1 MPTGLFTKTTG
12 ALCAAAAV
20 LWSAGAIADPVAD
33 FYKGRNVVM
42 LIGSGAGGGY
52 DTYSRAMGRYM
63 GKHIPGKPNIIAQ
76 NMQGAGSIKA
86 TNYLYNVAPKD
97 GSYFAA
103 VFNNVILPPIV
114 GHRPVKFDL
123 AKLNW
128 IGSIGK
134 QQNICVTWHKNP
146 VKTFEQAKRQEVVVS
161 ATGATG
167 NAAIFPRIFN
177 LTLGTKFK
185 VVTGYKATGARLAVE
200 RGETGGICG
209 MSYQTLLA
217 SNPDWI
223 LKKKINIL
231 AQIGLKPHP
240 ALKGVPMILDMM
252 KDPADRAMMELLVI
266 PQEMGRPFAAPPGV
280 PKARLAAL
288 RRAFA
293 MTMKDPAFLK
303 EAKRIRLS
311 VEPIG
316 HIEIERLVK
325 QAYATP
331 KEVIARAR
339 SFLKRSKKKKKK

>member
-1 MPTGLFTKTTG
+1 MPKGLFTRTTG

-20 LWSAGAIADPVAD
+20 LWAPGAIADPVAD
-33 FYKGRNVVM
+33 FYKGRNVIM

-63 GKHIPGKPNIIAQ
+63 GRHIPGQPTIIAQ
-76 NMQGAGSIKA
+76 NMPGAGSIKA

-97 GSYFAA
+97 GSVFAA

-134 QQNICVTWHKNP
+134 QQNICATWHKSP
-146 VKTFEQAKRQEVVVS
+146 VKTFEQAKQQEVVVS

-167 NAAIFPRIFN
+167 NAAVFPKIFN
-177 LTLGTKFK
+177 IVLGTKFK
-185 VVTGYKATGARLAVE
+185 VVTGYKASGARLAVE

-223 LKKKINIL
+223 LNNKLNIL
-231 AQIGLKPHP
+231 VQIGLKPHP
-240 ALKGVPMILDMM
+240 ALKGVPMVLDMM

-266 PQEMGRPFAAPPGV
+266 PQEMGRPFAAPPGI
-280 PKARLAAL
+280 PRARLAAL
-288 RRAFA
+288 RKAFA
-293 MTMKDPAFLK
+293 ETMKDPAFLK
-303 EAKRIRLS
+303 EAKRVRLA
-311 VEPIG
+311 VDPIG
-316 HIEIERLVK
+316 HAEIERLVK

-331 KEVIARAR
+331 KEVIARAK
-339 SFLKRSKKKKKK
+339 SFLTRSKKKNKK